1 VPDKTTQTLDAPAT
15 DAELAELPDDDALAR
30 ADAKPPAYR
39 LFRGAMYVT
48 YLVVVVWFCL
58 SIVIGVWRSV
68 YAN

>member
-1 VPDKTTQTLDAPAT
+1 MPDPTDRLQTLAT
-15 DAELAELPDDDALAR
+15 EAELAALPDDATLAR